1 MKNRFKIILLPLLLI
16 FAFTNANAKWW
27 IFGQNE
33 SNVDVSYL
41 YINSLSFDST
51 NKELVF
57 SKESLDNGLL
67 HIRGRAN
74 AGTSNIG
81 KVLITTDGKKTWHK
95 AKLASDGSFD
105 FSFEPELNKKYNIFV
120 QILDTTGKS
129 NEVDDTHKIITVL
142 DKNMR
147 EIVNNTLNHLKE
159 AYSDEDLS
167 GFMRYVSEDF
177 TGDDTTLELA
187 LRKDFSL
194 FDNIQI
200 DFTINSIAYSD
211 GKYFV
216 SITFTRSLESSKDG
230 KVYTDRGITEF
241 NFNDGKNGAMLY
253 SMKNPLIFGL
263 SDAEEVADGS
273 VVTEQNNDVISVSSS
288 GDVSKKNIVDI
299 VNHVANST
307 GGGSVQ
313 SGSFTLSY
321 DDLPTGGNQH
331 KGFLFEDGSTVDIAN
346 YDTGTSDMYLES
358 NIFWPDSGA
367 MMQDLGVD
375 GSGSVDFNHMS
386 VPTTGYMMQPVPA
399 VGADDH
405 VYAVKLP
412 NNTYALVKNISS
424 TMTTDGAGGLHSS
437 VMCEYKYRDDGGL
450 DF

>member
-1 MKNRFKIILLPLLLI
+1 MKNRLKILLLPLLLI

-33 SNVDVSYL
+33 SSVDVSYL

-51 NKELVF
+51 NKELSF
-57 SKESLDNGLL
+57 SKESLDNGFL

-74 AGTSNIG
+74 AGTSSIG

-95 AKLASDGSFD
+95 AKLANDGSFD
-105 FSFEPELNKKYNIFV
+105 FSFEPELNKKYNIYV

-129 NEVDDTHKIITVL
+129 NEVDDTHKIVTVL

-159 AYSDEDLS
+159 AYTDEDLS
-167 GFMRYVSEDF
+167 GFMRYVSGDF

-200 DFTINSIAYSD
+200 DFTINSIAYS
-211 GKYFV
+211 GGNYLV
-216 SITFTRSLESSKDG
+216 GITFSRSLESSKDG

-241 NFNDGKNGAMLY
+241 KFNDSKNGAMLY

-273 VVTEQNNDVISVSSS
+273 VVANQNDDVIVVGTN

-299 VNHVANST
+299 ADHVANST

-321 DDLPTGGNQH
+321 DDLPVGNQH
-331 KGFLFEDGSTVDIAN
+331 KGFLFDSGTIVDISN
-346 YDTGTSDMYLES
+346 YTTGTSDFYLES

-367 MMQDLGVD
+367 QIQELGID
-375 GSGSVDFNHMS
+375 GTGNIDFNHMTI
-386 VPTTGYMMQPVPA
+386 PTTGYNNGPA
-399 VGADDH
+399 NAINIDDM
-405 VYAVKLP
+405 VYAVKLS

-424 TMTTDGAGGLHSS
+424 TSITDGVGGLHTT
-437 VMCEYKYRDDGGL
+437 VTCDYKYRDDGGT